1 MALEYDRHNSLKTAI
16 KTFVIPSSSIDYLK
30 VF

>member
-16 KTFVIPSSSIDYLK
+16 KTFVIPSLDYLK